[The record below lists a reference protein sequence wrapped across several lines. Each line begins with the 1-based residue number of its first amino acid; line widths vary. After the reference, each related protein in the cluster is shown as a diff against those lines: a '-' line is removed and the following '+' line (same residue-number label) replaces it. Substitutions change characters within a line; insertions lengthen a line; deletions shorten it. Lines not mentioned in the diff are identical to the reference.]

1 MMAKAKDSISIKTVY
16 RLDTG
21 MQDPKE
27 EASTKGGANGATVPE
42 NKTKRFQ
49 LVMRP
54 SLFAILLEFA
64 HDNYM
69 SINEAVNSIL
79 EERLNATG
87 THTGEEDR
95 KTGTIDL
102 STFDLDSY
110 PEDLTPP
117 EQTVYDRLLDIE
129 DSTEVLS
136 DFIDSVVFSFEKRVT
151 GGVKLPRPI
160 PQGEVIN
167 HLKMMQVVAD
177 RAHALSLEA
186 QQEFSPLK
194 RELHR
199 LKAINE
205 ELEE

>member
-1 MMAKAKDSISIKTVY
+1 MMTDKNDVAKTIYHLSAGERS
-16 RLDTG
+16 
-21 MQDPKE
+21 PKE
-27 EASTKGGANGATVPE
+27 EASTKAAANGATISE
-42 NKTKRFQ
+42 NKTKRVQ

-54 SLFAILLEFA
+54 SLYAALFEFA
-64 HDNYM
+64 HGNYM
-69 SINEAVNSIL
+69 SVNEVINSIL
-79 EERLNATG
+79 EEHLNATG
-87 THTGEEDR
+87 INTSEEDH

-102 STFDLDSY
+102 SSFDLDSY
-110 PEDLTPP
+110 PEGLTPP
-117 EQTVYDRLLDIE
+117 EQTIYDRLLDIE

-205 ELEE
+205 GIDE